1 MSSRVHVF
9 VSAALLMCAAVA
21 HAQVTIKDAWVRPT
35 VAQQQATGAFLQI
48 TAAHDTRLVAV
59 RSPVAQVAEIH
70 EMAMQGDVM
79 TMRPLAGLDLPAGRP
94 VVLKPGGMHVMLMQL
109 RQPIHHGEQVPLIL
123 VFEGRDG
130 RRETV
135 EVKAVA
141 RAATGQPAAGGHGAH
156 PH

>member
-1 MSSRVHVF
+1 MSSRFHAF
-9 VSAALLMCAAVA
+9 VAAAMLMCAAVA
-21 HAQVTIKDAWVRPT
+21 HAQVTVKDAWVRPT

-48 TAAHDTRLVAV
+48 TAAQDTRLVAV

-79 TMRPLAGLDLPAGRP
+79 TMRPLAALDLPAGRP
-94 VVLKPGGMHVMLMQL
+94 VELKPGGMHVMLMQL
-109 RQPIHHGEQVPLIL
+109 RQPIRNGEQVPLVL
-123 VFEGRDG
+123 VFEGRNG

-141 RAATGQPAAGGHGAH
+141 RAAAGQPAAAGHDAH
-156 PH
+156 RH